1 MFNSCY
7 LVKRSLGGITL
18 FSRPTQNKYIE
29 ILLFSVLFFLIFL
42 TLTLYA
48 FSSIFT
54 IWFWLFGFVY
64 CEHPCIFSV
73 TFMSVMLCYV
83 LLYCVLYFFLSLF
96 QLWVAEYSFD
106 YSINFELHSHLI
118 IAGP

>member
-54 IWFWLFGFVY
+54 IWFCILRTSMYFQCNVYECNVVLCFV
-64 CEHPCIFSV
+64 V
-73 TFMSVMLCYV
+73 LCV
-83 LLYCVLYFFLSLF
+83 VFFLSLF